1 VPATRTAYAERVTSG
16 YYLDFELKRDE
27 IGRYGLAIDEV
38 QMLIESVIGGES
50 ITTTVGGRERYP
62 VGVRYAMIESMRHLI
77 RI

>member
-1 VPATRTAYAERVTSG
+1 MPATRTAYAERVTSG

-50 ITTTVGGRERYP
+50 ITTTVEGRERYP
-62 VGVRYAMIESMRHLI
+62 VSVRYAMIESMRHLI